1 MSVYVLVVLFAKLAT
16 NVYGPPVVV
25 DRYTRWAVTSVD
37 VEGIQVTVI
46 APPLSAGT
54 SAALTAVG
62 AAGAR
67 LSTGMTDAS
76 LLFADSCVPSNA
88 RTT

>member
-1 MSVYVLVVLFAKLAT
+1 MLFVKVVTRL
-16 NVYGPPVVV
+16 YGPPVVS
-25 DRYTRWAVTSVD
+25 DRYTRCAVTSVD
-37 VEGIQVTVI
+37 VEGVHVSAI